1 MSRMRP
7 ILLFSGLS
15 VRHKVTLILA
25 ITVLPVVVM
34 MMLYLMTVR
43 QLLAVQAEVDRIL
56 AVHLH
61 TRTILTQ
68 VVDMQDGFRG
78 FVLTRNETFLAPY
91 YSAEESLDPSIHRLK
106 EMIRDDE
113 AQLRR
118 VNEVEKRIRD
128 LLQKKRVLIDAV
140 RVGQIE
146 PVRAHIESGEG
157 QAALDRI
164 RAGLMAFEDVQRS
177 ILKDHQAR
185 ANRLAALTVSGL
197 DIGVVGIV
205 GILILWWLGGLLL
218 AGTITGPIASLTR
231 AAHGLGSG
239 KPLSPIPVASSDE
252 LGVLARTMEE
262 MERRI
267 ASDIAQMEALLEI
280 GNDVLT
286 IGPDGLEGVL
296 ERIAERAGSVL
307 NVDLGLVL
315 LWEKTTECWKVGAAS
330 GSWHDLLRGSVLIRE
345 ETPICY
351 RALTT
356 GLPQVVEELR
366 SRPEPVLQ
374 VRDRFGAKSL
384 LAVPLRGQGGAFG
397 VLTLAPTRAQRTFT
411 EWEVRLAQ
419 QFADQAAIAILNAR
433 LYEDS
438 RQRGEG
444 LQSRLLQLER
454 YAANMAHDLKGP
466 ARRMAELA
474 SLLQMDYK
482 GRWDERADRYLA
494 WMRENGQQLMSRI
507 EEVLRLARIGAVHE
521 TVEAVDPLD
530 VIRDVMKGCAEDI
543 ERLGA
548 RIRIAERFPRLACNR
563 VHLFQVMDNL
573 IRNALKFSSDGR
585 TLEIQIGVGGTA
597 SAPVLFVGD
606 NGIGI
611 APSDRER
618 IFEPFERLGHTEA
631 SGTGIGLATV
641 RKIIE
646 LYQGRVWVESEP
658 EKGSTFFF
666 TLPLYGELA
675 PAREEKEETKT

>member
-1 MSRMRP
+1 MRS
-7 ILLFSGLS
+7 ILAFGSLP

-25 ITVLPVVVM
+25 VTVLPVVVM
-34 MMLYLMTVR
+34 MVLYLMTIR
-43 QLLAVQAEVDRIL
+43 QLLAVQEEVERIL

-61 TRTILTQ
+61 TRTILAQ
-68 VVDMQDGFRG
+68 VVDVQDGFRG

-106 EMIRDDE
+106 EMIREDE
-113 AQLRR
+113 ALLRR
-118 VNEVEKRIRD
+118 VNETEKHIRA
-128 LLQKKRVLIDAV
+128 LLQKKQQLINAV
-140 RVGQIE
+140 RVGQME
-146 PVRAHIESGEG
+146 PAQAHIESGEG

-164 RAGLMAFEDVQRS
+164 RADLTAFEDVQRL
-177 ILKDHQAR
+177 ILKDRQAR
-185 ANRLAALTVSGL
+185 ANRLAALAVYGL
-197 DIGVVGIV
+197 DIGIAGLV

-218 AGTITGPIASLTR
+218 ARTITGPIAALTM

-267 ASDIAQMEALLEI
+267 ASDIAQMEALLAI
-280 GNDVLT
+280 GGDVLT

-296 ERIAERAGSVL
+296 ERIAERAGGVL
-307 NVDLGLVL
+307 NVDLCLVL
-315 LWEKTTECWKVGAAS
+315 LWDKTTECWKVGAAS

-351 RALTT
+351 RALMT
-356 GLPQVVEELR
+356 GFPQIVEDLR

-374 VRDRFGAKSL
+374 VRDRLGARSL

-397 VLTLAPTRAQRTFT
+397 VLSLAPTRAQRIFT
-411 EWEVRLAQ
+411 EWDVRLAR
-419 QFADQAAIAILNAR
+419 QFADQAAIAILNAH

-482 GRWDERADRYLA
+482 GRWDERADRYLS

-507 EEVLRLARIGAVHE
+507 EEVLKLARIGTVHE
-521 TVEAVDPLD
+521 TVEAVDPLE
-530 VIRDVMKGCAEDI
+530 VIRDVMKSCAEDI

-548 RIRIAERFPRLACNR
+548 RICIAERFPRLACNR

-573 IRNALKFSSDGR
+573 VRNAMQYTADGR
-585 TLEIQIGVGGTA
+585 APEIQIGVGGA
-597 SAPVLFVGD
+597 ANAPVIFVKD

-611 APSDRER
+611 APSGRER
-618 IFEPFERLGHTEA
+618 IFEPFERLDQNEA
-631 SGTGIGLATV
+631 SGTGIGLAIV
-641 RKIIE
+641 KKIVD

-658 EKGSTFFF
+658 GVGSAFFF
-666 TLPLYGELA
+666 TLPPYGELA
-675 PAREEKEETKT
+675 PAREEQEETRT